1 MNEFLQSFSNREI
14 SIVTWSIICIIILIS
29 SLRKDL
35 KQIRNLLKM
44 LFNKYFVAIYFII
57 TIYFLLIISYLNRNG
72 IWEISLY
79 KDFIFWFL
87 TTALVMVFNVTGL
100 KNFKDFKVVIL
111 KLFSIT
117 LFFEFL
123 IGFFNFS
130 LLGELILIPT
140 VTFISLL
147 CFYADYNKEKE
158 GYLTVSKFL
167 NSLLSIVGISILI
180 YVVYKVITNRKD
192 LLSISNLKSFLFSP
206 LFTLFFIPIVYLIVV
221 FMKYQDI
228 FGNLN
233 RSQFINRK
241 RKLKIKI
248 LFMFFGN
255 INLKSLDNAKEI
267 TIWNKN
273 ELNNEEKLMNYIRKR
288 IKYTE
293 H

>member
-1 MNEFLQSFSNREI
+1 MFS
-14 SIVTWSIICIIILIS
+14 
-29 SLRKDL
+29 
-35 KQIRNLLKM
+35 
-44 LFNKYFVAIYFII
+44 
-57 TIYFLLIISYLNRNG
+57 
-72 IWEISLY
+72 
-79 KDFIFWFL
+79 
-87 TTALVMVFNVTGL
+87 
-100 KNFKDFKVVIL
+100 
-111 KLFSIT
+111 
-117 LFFEFL
+117 EFL

-147 CFYADYNKEKE
+147 YFYADYNKEKE

-180 YVVYKVITNRKD
+180 YVVYKVITNGKD

-221 FMKYQDI
+221 FMKYEDI

-248 LFMFFGN
+248 LFLFFGN

-288 IKYTE
+288 IRYTE